1 MKFTCKVSFLF
12 ILLLSISTVSFA
24 RDHLIYSV
32 AEEIP
37 MGFDNEVSKKNYY
50 MNIGSEQGVSEGTT
64 LDVFRVISKSNPYDN
79 LKRINYK
86 IKIGEIKVVHTGD
99 EAAIGILQ
107 VLKNDKE
114 TPLFDL
120 NGFMIGDYVSVNIK
134 WLNK

>member
-37 MGFDNEVSKKNYY
+37 MGFDSEVSKKNYY

-134 WLNK
+134 

>member
-37 MGFDNEVSKKNYY
+37 MGFDNEVTKKNYY
-50 MNIGSEQGVSEGTT
+50 MNIGSQQGVSEGTT

-86 IKIGEIKVVHTGD
+86 VKVGEIKVVHTD
-99 EAAIGILQ
+99 EEAAIGILQ
-107 VLKNDKE
+107 VLKNDTE

-134 WLNK
+134 